1 MKGGAVAASRKQ
13 VVVGAHPSRASGSE
27 RARAGAA
34 VFAGDPREIDVDEA
48 AALDRAVADLVRRT
62 RFPVAFGGL
71 ARGDEIHITSIHGA
85 RTRSLEGLVVHAARG
100 LGGRALVEKRPRLA
114 LDYGTARSITHD
126 YDGAVLGEG
135 IATLF
140 AVPVLVGDRAR
151 GVIYCGSWAES
162 PVGDVVARPA
172 FAIADEL
179 SSELRIRDEV
189 HRRLAQTAP
198 SPAAATMTAS
208 AREELRETYA
218 ELRSIAATVDD
229 PALRARLGGLE
240 RRLAALSAEDA
251 EPAPPL
257 TVRLSPRE
265 IDVLACAALGATN
278 SEIADTLSLK
288 EGTVKSYLQSAMGKL
303 DASTRHAAVTRA
315 RRAGILP

>member
-1 MKGGAVAASRKQ
+1 MKGGADAASRKQ
-13 VVVGAHPSRASGSE
+13 VVVGAYPSRASGSE
-27 RARAGAA
+27 RTRAGAA
-34 VFAGDPREIDVDEA
+34 VFAGDPREIDPDEA

-198 SPAAATMTAS
+198 APAATMTAS

-229 PALRARLGGLE
+229 PALRARLGRLE
-240 RRLAALSAEDA
+240 RRLAALSAEGA
-251 EPAPPL
+251 EPAPAP